1 MQIHQSRRRSII
13 QQVNVVLLFL
23 TSACFFAPLTAL
35 GGNEGGPP
43 LQTSSGRIE
52 FVGKNTFSTAE
63 GVFHQWKIAADR
75 ATIGEPD
82 MGEVVIEV
90 SVASLDTDNQRRDDH
105 LRSADFF
112 EVERWPTARVRVQNA
127 SQTTPGRYQADFEVQ
142 IRDKIKTIR
151 GEFEVIDRSALTVRG
166 TLTIDRTDFGIGD
179 PKNWNPMSIGNE
191 IPVTFEVSL
200 RG

>member
-1 MQIHQSRRRSII
+1 
-13 QQVNVVLLFL
+13 
-23 TSACFFAPLTAL
+23 
-35 GGNEGGPP
+35 
-43 LQTSSGRIE
+43 
-52 FVGKNTFSTAE
+52 
-63 GVFHQWKIAADR
+63 
-75 ATIGEPD
+75 
-82 MGEVVIEV
+82 VVIEV

-112 EVERWPTARVRVQNA
+112 EVERWPTARVRVHNI

-151 GEFEVIDRSALTVRG
+151 GEFEVIDRSTLTVHG

-191 IPVTFEVSL
+191 IPITFEVSL
-200 RG
+200 RR